1 MLTSFDTLTSHLQT
15 TFTALST
22 ALAKNAKIKSL
33 SPSRRFDDA
42 EKSPKKLAR
51 AYLAFVLGPSASS
64 AKSKVIFAVD
74 GLEVKIWGSREDGEG
89 SGKVAEESDVSSR
102 EDEEGE
108 EEEGSDNDR
117 DVDDSVEES
126 ESGSNN
132 ESDSTLEDLEATS
145 SGSSDSDSIIDE
157 QPSSPPP
164 QSRSPSPDSSSSSS
178 RSQSPLSDAPTPR
191 PVTVSRPPPLPQ
203 TPSYASEQDALRSA
217 EFLLSRTL
225 ANASAED
232 DGLQMACELGL
243 SYFVTLFNQSH
254 TWVPIAPTQT
264 HIFLRAPRRFIH
276 SAWTPRQQL
285 NGAMDT
291 ALGDFFEDS
300 GMGTEAPSERKKK
313 RKKGERSE
321 GVWIR
326 CQNTAPVIDV
336 RDEADDVATDEED
349 EMIWWTWDGKLVGFS
364 DW

>member
-64 AKSKVIFAVD
+64 AKSRVIFAVD

-89 SGKVAEESDVSSR
+89 NGKVAEESDVSSR
-102 EDEEGE
+102 EDDEEK
-108 EEEGSDNDR
+108 EEEGSDNDG
-117 DVDDSVEES
+117 DVDDSIEES

-132 ESDSTLEDLEATS
+132 ESDSTLEDLEVTS

-164 QSRSPSPDSSSSSS
+164 QSRSPSPDSSSSS

-254 TWVPIAPTQT
+254 T
-264 HIFLRAPRRFIH
+264 
-276 SAWTPRQQL
+276 
-285 NGAMDT
+285 
-291 ALGDFFEDS
+291 
-300 GMGTEAPSERKKK
+300 
-313 RKKGERSE
+313 
-321 GVWIR
+321 
-326 CQNTAPVIDV
+326 
-336 RDEADDVATDEED
+336 
-349 EMIWWTWDGKLVGFS
+349 
-364 DW
+364 

>member
-1 MLTSFDTLTSHLQT
+1 M
-15 TFTALST
+15 
-22 ALAKNAKIKSL
+22 
-33 SPSRRFDDA
+33 
-42 EKSPKKLAR
+42 
-51 AYLAFVLGPSASS
+51 LGPSASS

-102 EDEEGE
+102 EDEEGG
-108 EEEGSDNDR
+108 EEGSDNDR
-117 DVDDSVEES
+117 DIDDSIEES

-132 ESDSTLEDLEATS
+132 ESDSTLEDLEDTS

-203 TPSYASEQDALRSA
+203 TPSYASEQDTLRSA

-254 TWVPIAPTQT
+254 T
-264 HIFLRAPRRFIH
+264 
-276 SAWTPRQQL
+276 
-285 NGAMDT
+285 
-291 ALGDFFEDS
+291 
-300 GMGTEAPSERKKK
+300 
-313 RKKGERSE
+313 
-321 GVWIR
+321 
-326 CQNTAPVIDV
+326 
-336 RDEADDVATDEED
+336 
-349 EMIWWTWDGKLVGFS
+349 
-364 DW
+364 